1 MLCLFLESCSNFSNN
16 DSNNLVARAGEYFL
30 YEDDLPNYVSSDD
43 SLIKISNF
51 IETWAK
57 EKVLYDLSI
66 INLSQLKRAEIDEL
80 VNNYRVD
87 LYINSY
93 KDLIV
98 NSRIDSIVTNEQIDS
113 FYSMNL
119 NNFKLNENLVKY
131 RYVKVPDDNLNI
143 NRIRRYIL
151 RMSEQDRYFLD
162 SLNFQFADLKLD
174 DSIWFTERDVIAS
187 INFINQSN
195 KSRYFIKD
203 RLFTIDE
210 SNYINFF
217 IVDDML
223 KSGNIPPKSYPD
235 QWDLDGLKG
244 ALRDGMNLDL
254 PVKDWANE
262 EGVDDE
268 LLTERI
274 EDAANSMMTEKT
286 KAFGKEAMQQVEKQ
300 LLLQTIDTKWREHLI
315 TLEHLR
321 SVVGFRGYAQRDPLN
336 EYKNEA
342 FQLFER
348 LLNGLRYDVTKQLS
362 MVRPLTD
369 EERKAMVA
377 KFLDEQKKLQVA
389 PKIENTKTTKSNSKL
404 PLGAKTPP
412 EQMPT
417 GWQSTGRNEI
427 CPCGSGKKFK
437 HCHGRL

>member
-1 MLCLFLESCSNFSNN
+1 MKRLIITTLLCLFIESCSNFSNN

-43 SLIKISNF
+43 SLIKILNF

-80 VNNYRVD
+80 VDNYRVD

-113 FYSMNL
+113 FYSMNS

-131 RYVKVPDDNLNI
+131 RYVKVPNDNLNI

-151 RMSEQDRYFLD
+151 RMNEQDRYFLD

-195 KSRYFIKD
+195 KSRYFIKN

-210 SNYINFF
+210 SNYTNFF

-223 KSGNIPPKSYPD
+223 KSGNIPPKSYLYD
-235 QWDLDGLKG
+235 RIKSTIINQRKLDILKSINKEILND
-244 ALRDGMNLDL
+244 AL
-254 PVKDWANE
+254 K
-262 EGVDDE
+262 
-268 LLTERI
+268 
-274 EDAANSMMTEKT
+274 S
-286 KAFGKEAMQQVEKQ
+286 
-300 LLLQTIDTKWREHLI
+300 
-315 TLEHLR
+315 
-321 SVVGFRGYAQRDPLN
+321 
-336 EYKNEA
+336 
-342 FQLFER
+342 
-348 LLNGLRYDVTKQLS
+348 
-362 MVRPLTD
+362 
-369 EERKAMVA
+369 RKYEVY
-377 KFLDEQKKLQVA
+377 L
-389 PKIENTKTTKSNSKL
+389 
-404 PLGAKTPP
+404 
-412 EQMPT
+412 
-417 GWQSTGRNEI
+417 
-427 CPCGSGKKFK
+427 
-437 HCHGRL
+437 

>member
-1 MLCLFLESCSNFSNN
+1 MKRLIITTLLCLFLESCSNFSNN

-113 FYSMNL
+113 FYSMNS

-151 RMSEQDRYFLD
+151 RMNEQDRYFLD

-195 KSRYFIKD
+195 KSKYFIKD

-223 KSGNIPPKSYPD
+223 KSGNIPPKSYLYD
-235 QWDLDGLKG
+235 RIKATIINQRKLDILKSINKEI
-244 ALRDGMNLDL
+244 LN
-254 PVKDWANE
+254 
-262 EGVDDE
+262 
-268 LLTERI
+268 
-274 EDAANSMMTEKT
+274 DAIKSRKYE
-286 KAFGKEAMQQVEKQ
+286 V
-300 LLLQTIDTKWREHLI
+300 
-315 TLEHLR
+315 
-321 SVVGFRGYAQRDPLN
+321 
-336 EYKNEA
+336 YK
-342 FQLFER
+342 
-348 LLNGLRYDVTKQLS
+348 
-362 MVRPLTD
+362 
-369 EERKAMVA
+369 
-377 KFLDEQKKLQVA
+377 
-389 PKIENTKTTKSNSKL
+389 
-404 PLGAKTPP
+404 
-412 EQMPT
+412 
-417 GWQSTGRNEI
+417 
-427 CPCGSGKKFK
+427 
-437 HCHGRL
+437 